1 MTIMKK
7 YILYFAGLFSV
18 LFFSGCAKDPV
29 NPGYAQY
36 MFINAAPDV
45 AAGLDFFVGDLKQ
58 NILPIAFGSNTIYN
72 STTPGTKDITV
83 RMAGLPTLFSTGK
96 FNVSDLRDQPA
107 RYTLIA
113 ANKLET
119 AELIWIQDNLT
130 TPASGKAHLRI
141 IHASG
146 DAPAVNAFNGTA
158 TTALFP
164 SAIAYKGASSFI
176 ELDATLLGTS
186 YSIQIRNAATNAVI
200 RTQPMTAV
208 SGKIYTI
215 VIRGSVTPSAWLP
228 ANTVSSTLVAN
239 N

>member
-1 MTIMKK
+1 MSIMKK
-7 YILYFAGLFSV
+7 YIVYIAGLFSV

-72 STTPGTKDITV
+72 STTPGNKDITV
-83 RMAGLPTLFSTGK
+83 RMAGLPTIFSTGK
-96 FNVSDLRDQPA
+96 FSVSDLRDQPA

-113 ANKLET
+113 ANKLEN
-119 AELIWIQDNLT
+119 AELLWFQDNLT
-130 TPASGKAHLRI
+130 APASGTAHLRI

-146 DAPAVNAFNGTA
+146 DAPAVNAFVGTA
-158 TTALFP
+158 TTPLYG
-164 SAIAYKGASSFI
+164 SAVSYRGASSFVA
-176 ELDATLLGTS
+176 LDATLLGTA
-186 YSIQIRNAATNAVI
+186 YSIQIRNAATNALI
-200 RTQPMTAV
+200 RTQTMTAV

-215 VIRGSVTPSAWLP
+215 IIRGSVTPSPWLT

>member
-7 YILYFAGLFSV
+7 YILYFVGLFSV

-45 AAGLDFFVGDLKQ
+45 AAGLDFFIGDLKQ

-72 STTPGTKDITV
+72 STSPGDKEVTV
-83 RMAGLPTLFSTGK
+83 RMAGLPTIFSTGK

-107 RYTLIA
+107 RYTLVA
-113 ANKLET
+113 ANKLQS
-119 AELIWIQDNLT
+119 AELLWFQDNLT
-130 TPASGKAHLRI
+130 TPASDKAHLRI

-146 DAPAVNAFNGTA
+146 DAPAVNAFIGTA
-158 TTALFP
+158 ATALFP
-164 SAIAYKGASSFI
+164 AAIGYKSASSFVA
-176 ELDATLLGTS
+176 LNATLLGTS
-186 YSIQIRNAATNAVI
+186 YSIQIRNATTNAVI

-215 VIRGSVTPSAWLP
+215 VVRGSVTPSPWLT
-228 ANTVSSTLVAN
+228 ANTVSTTLVTN

>member
-72 STTPGTKDITV
+72 STTPGTKDVTV
-83 RMAGLPTLFSTGK
+83 RMAGLPTLFSAGK

-113 ANKLET
+113 ANKLQN
-119 AELIWIQDNLT
+119 AELLWVQDNLT

-164 SAIAYKGASSFI
+164 AAISYKGASNFI
-176 ELDATLLGTS
+176 ALDATLLGTS

-215 VIRGSVTPSAWLP
+215 VVRGSVTPSPWLP